1 MNDLS
6 DLFDSLNSIMFS
18 DNSPDYTYTPLGSV
32 YVDALKEISV
42 KYEEGKRLGGFYYY
56 VEFPNGYGI
65 DITKHNG
72 TYGREEDKW
81 EIAVMKDGDC
91 CYDTHITDDV
101 IGWLTDAEALH
112 YAIEVMKLPSAK

>member
-1 MNDLS
+1 MNDLI
-6 DLFDSLNSIMFS
+6 DLFDSLNSMMS
-18 DNSPDYTYTPLGSV
+18 SSNLPDYPYTPLGL
-32 YVDALKEISV
+32 YYKNTLKESSV

-56 VEFPNGYGI
+56 VEFQNGYGI
-65 DITKHNG
+65 DIAKHNG

-91 CYDTHITDDV
+91 CYDTPITDDV

-112 YAIEVMKLPSAK
+112 YAIEVMKLPSAL